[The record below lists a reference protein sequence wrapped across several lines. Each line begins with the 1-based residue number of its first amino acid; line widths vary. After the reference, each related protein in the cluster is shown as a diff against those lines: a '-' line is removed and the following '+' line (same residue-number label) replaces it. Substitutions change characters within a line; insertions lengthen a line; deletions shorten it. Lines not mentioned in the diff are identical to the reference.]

1 VYPTRIDLRFP
12 SKSVYAG
19 VARLAVAGV
28 ARASGFDEDI
38 VFDLKT
44 AVSEAFST
52 AVIGAGDGEGD
63 KPIDLSW
70 AETSE
75 SVVIEVRYAGGPP
88 EPDPGDTTG
97 TERRS
102 LSVALLRS
110 LLDECEFVADGNG
123 GTTIRLTLRR

>member
-1 VYPTRIDLRFP
+1 VTRVDLRFP

-28 ARASGFDEDI
+28 ARASGFDEDT

-52 AVIGAGDGEGD
+52 AVIGADAGEGD
-63 KPIDLSW
+63 RPIDLSW

-75 SVVIEVRYAGGPP
+75 SVVIEVRYSGAPQ
-88 EPDPGDTTG
+88 EPDPGETG
-97 TERRS
+97 GTDRKA

-110 LLDECEFVADGNG
+110 LLDECEFLAGGND